1 MEMGITD
8 LTRRIVL
15 GTAQFGSHYGIA
27 NTYGKAE
34 RTEVFATLDLAWE
47 SGIRRF
53 DTAPSYDSEKILGQF
68 IAANGVADEV
78 VILTKV
84 PSLQLGINDNRC
96 IREAVEG
103 SLAALG
109 CDIDVLFLHDPND
122 SAMFLDES
130 EVLQEVL
137 QEYPISGLGVSVY
150 EPKEVFRL
158 SSVCNDLAFQYPL
171 NILDRR
177 FQNVQMPKG
186 KRYARSIF
194 LQGLLA
200 AADGLRKAA
209 PPILVKLQQQYHAM
223 LRDCCLDPVGIA
235 VSFIAHQDTVDY
247 FLIGVDCVNQLQTLL
262 NVNIYTAETLNIYED
277 ESFLEF
283 ADWLDPRQWN

>member
-15 GTAQFGSHYGIA
+15 GTAQFGSHYGIV

-34 RTEVFATLDLAWE
+34 RNEIFATLDLAWE

-53 DTAPSYDSEKILGQF
+53 DTAPSYDSEQILGQF

-84 PSLQLGINDNRC
+84 SSLQLDINY
-96 IREAVEG
+96 IRESVEG

-109 CDIDVLFLHDPND
+109 CNIDVLFLHDPND
-122 SAMFLDES
+122 AAILLEES
-130 EVLQEVL
+130 EVLQALL
-137 QEYPISGLGVSVY
+137 QQYPISGLGVSVY
-150 EPKEVFRL
+150 EPKEVSRL
-158 SSVCNDLAFQYPL
+158 SSVSNDLAFQYPL
-171 NILDRR
+171 NLLDRR
-177 FQNVQMPKG
+177 FQSVEMPKG

-200 AADGLRKAA
+200 AADGLRKTA
-209 PPILVKLQQQYHAM
+209 PPVLVKLQNQYHAM
-223 LRDCCLDPVGIA
+223 LRDYCLDPVGIA

-247 FLIGVDCVNQLQTLL
+247 FLIGIDSVNQLQSLL
-262 NVNIYTAETLNIYED
+262 DVDIYTAETLNTYED
-277 ESFLEF
+277 KSFEEF
-283 ADWLDPRQWN
+283 SDWLDPRQWS